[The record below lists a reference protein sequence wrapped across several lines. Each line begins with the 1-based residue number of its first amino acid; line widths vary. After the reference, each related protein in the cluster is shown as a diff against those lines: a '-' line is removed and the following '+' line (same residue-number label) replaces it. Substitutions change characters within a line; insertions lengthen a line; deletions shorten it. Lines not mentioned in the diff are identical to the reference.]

1 MSSVFRFKQF
11 SVKQESNVFKVGTD
25 AVLLGALAGSSINS
39 KRILEVGTG
48 TGIIA
53 LMLAQRFPGSE
64 LVALD
69 SDPTAAELAAQNFNA
84 SPFSNRMHC
93 IHTPFQQFE
102 SLMPFDLIV
111 SNPPFFESGTQGKL
125 SHARHTKLLSYQDL
139 ALGVSKHLSAQGQF
153 VVILPFE
160 VKEQFSSTAEDSGLH
175 LTEEVIIRNTPN
187 AKPKRV
193 VLHFSEKNASPKSGS
208 LTIRE
213 SQNTFSK
220 AYKELTQAFHP
231 FL

>member
-25 AVLLGALAGSSINS
+25 AVLLGALVGSSINP

-53 LMLAQRFPGSE
+53 LMLAQRFPGAE
-64 LVALD
+64 VVALD
-69 SDPTAAELAAQNFNA
+69 SDPNAAELASQNFNT
-84 SPFSNRMHC
+84 SPFTNRMHC
-93 IHTPFQQFE
+93 FHTPFQLFE
-102 SLMPFDLIV
+102 SLMTFDLIV

-125 SHARHTKLLSYQDL
+125 SHARHTKLLSYRDL
-139 ALGVSKHLSAQGQF
+139 AFGAANHLSTQGQF

-160 VKEQFSSTAEDSGLH
+160 VKGRFSSNAEEAGLH
-175 LTEEVIIRNTPN
+175 LSEEVIIRNSPN

-193 VLHFSEKNASPKSGS
+193 VLHFTKKNATPKSGS
-208 LTIRE
+208 LLIRE
-213 SQNTFSK
+213 SQNTFSH
-220 AYKELTQAFHP
+220 AYKELTKAFHP